1 MRSEKGD
8 CSKSQKGLPDP
19 PSTKG
24 RRAGNVKI
32 VKKERPDPSSTLT
45 ILGFW
50 VAYPAPFSPLVSV
63 LLFSVSDPFPY
74 PSCLCLP
81 LRTPFPLS
89 LTVSPRGRLLRRQ
102 FGIVVNMR
110 LAGNRRPEFYEG
122 FSVSCLAQASATL
135 LSALSSPG
143 MIAQLC
149 FSI

>member
-1 MRSEKGD
+1 MGIDAVRHCLSIKGHD
-8 CSKSQKGLPDP
+8 HVDRMGGGHLTMLSVKGFFSAASISSLLPFVP
-19 PSTKG
+19 VCLS
-24 RRAGNVKI
+24 
-32 VKKERPDPSSTLT
+32 
-45 ILGFW
+45 
-50 VAYPAPFSPLVSV
+50 
-63 LLFSVSDPFPY
+63 SVSDPCPY

-102 FGIVVNMR
+102 FGIVVKMR

-135 LSALSSPG
+135 LSTLSSPG

>member
-1 MRSEKGD
+1 MRSKKGN
-8 CSKSQKGLPDP
+8 SLKSQKDLPEP
-19 PSTKG
+19 PLTKG

-32 VKKERPDPSSTLT
+32 VKKERPDPSSTLS
-45 ILGFW
+45 IVGFW

-110 LAGNRRPEFYEG
+110 LAGNRRQEFYEG